1 MPMRPSY
8 KAAVRLACCLA
19 AMIFSAHNLISA
31 DDMRKVSASYTYI
44 APENITLEQAK
55 RTALDRARIEA
66 MEQEFGTIV
75 TRHNATAISNV
86 NGSTDTRFISVGG
99 SEVRGEWVETIGQ
112 PKYDIDYS
120 SGQLVVTVTVAGYV
134 RPVDTSRVEPE
145 TFILRNGTELKF
157 ASSEFRD
164 GDYLYLNLKTPVDG
178 WLTVWLLD
186 ETEAEAYCLL
196 PYVASGDGA
205 YAVSHDKSYTFFSRP
220 HAAPGETSQV
230 DEFEL
235 TATGV
240 EFNDLHIVFSPA
252 RYSRPAASAATD
264 AALPRSLSAE
274 AFHKWLASLRRAD
287 SRVVDIV
294 RTITITND

>member
-1 MPMRPSY
+1 MRPSY
-8 KAAVRLACCLA
+8 KVARRLACCLM
-19 AMIFSAHNLISA
+19 AMIMSAGDAISA
-31 DDMRKVSASYTYI
+31 DDIHKVSSSYTYI

-55 RTALDRARIEA
+55 QTALDRARIQA
-66 MEQEFGTIV
+66 MEREFGTIV
-75 TRHNATAISNV
+75 TSHNATAISNV

-99 SEVRGEWVETIGQ
+99 SEVRGEWIETIGKPQ
-112 PKYDIDYS
+112 YDIDYS
-120 SGQLVVTVTVAGYV
+120 SGQLVVTVTVAGYI

-157 ASSEFRD
+157 ASSDFRD
-164 GDYLYLNLKTPVDG
+164 GDYLYLSLKTPIDG
-178 WLTVWLLD
+178 WLTVWLVD

-205 YAVSHDKSYTFFSRP
+205 YAVSHDRNYTFFSRR

-240 EFNDLHIVFSPA
+240 ELNDLHIIFSPA
-252 RYSRPAASAATD
+252 RYSRPAASTGTD
-264 AALPRSLSAE
+264 TTLPRSLSAE

-294 RTITITND
+294 RTITITNN